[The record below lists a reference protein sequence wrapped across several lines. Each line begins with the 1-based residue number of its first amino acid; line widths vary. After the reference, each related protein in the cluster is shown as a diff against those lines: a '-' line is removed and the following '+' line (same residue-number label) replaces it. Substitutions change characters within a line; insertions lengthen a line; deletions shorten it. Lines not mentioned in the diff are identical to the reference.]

1 MATPLLVLLVGVF
14 LADSYFIHD
23 RLHRIENNQKSMRSL
38 INKEL
43 QEYADSV
50 REVREILESNNSHR
64 Q

>member
-43 QEYADSV
+43 QEYAQSV
-50 REVREILESNNSHR
+50 REMRRMLENDKSHR

>member
-14 LADSYFIHD
+14 LADSYLIHD

-43 QEYADSV
+43 QEYAQSV
-50 REVREILESNNSHR
+50 REMRRMLENNK
-64 Q
+64 